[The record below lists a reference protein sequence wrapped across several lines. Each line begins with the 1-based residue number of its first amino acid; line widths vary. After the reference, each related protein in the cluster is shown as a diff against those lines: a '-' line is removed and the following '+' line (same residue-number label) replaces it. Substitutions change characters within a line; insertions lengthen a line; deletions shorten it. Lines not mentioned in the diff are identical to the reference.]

1 MIPLEYLHE
10 LSYEIRG
17 AAMDVYN
24 ELGPGLLESVYEK
37 ALIHEFKLRDIEV
50 TSQMPVDIIYKGEL
64 VGSDLRADILVED
77 TVILE
82 LKSVEE
88 IKRVHYKQLRTYM
101 KLLNKPEGWLINF
114 GEEDFVKGMIKLKNL
129 QFDQ

>member
-1 MIPLEYLHE
+1 MIPLEYLND

-37 ALIHEFKLRDIEV
+37 ALLHEFKLREIEAV
-50 TSQMPVDIIYKGEL
+50 SQVPAKIIYKGEV
-64 VGSDLRADILVED
+64 VGDDLKIDLLIED
-77 TVILE
+77 TVVLE

-88 IKRVHYKQLRTYM
+88 IKKVHYKQLRTYL

-114 GEEDFVKGMIKLKNL
+114 GEENFSKGMIKLRNL
-129 QFDQ
+129 NFQQ